1 MVSPPSEDVMRK
13 RLMSVNSTQ
22 ESVQTCSKWLLH
34 HRESIDKI
42 ANCWMDI
49 YKQTN
54 DKLRTALIYV
64 LNDVV
69 QKAACKRDINVTLTF
84 HPHLIN
90 ATTISSLTVKKAISR
105 CVEVFGERNVYP
117 AHIIEEMKTAL
128 VSRIATEKDDS
139 QNATEIID
147 FQKLIRSIE
156 SFYKNEMLTEK
167 AREILSRSS
176 FNFKES
182 VQGRVKDRN
191 EGITALADMDSSRQK
206 LISFL
211 DTVEKHKQKGLLL
224 HEMMKRTE
232 NTFNLQLRDV
242 TVINDAYERFAE
254 GIKKTKQQ
262 LETMESSGCMIGE
275 SPPRD
280 APSPTAGDDPF
291 LHGVDGEE
299 LAGGGDDMEMDDE
312 DRPGPSS
319 SRCFLKTANE
329 YTRASIP
336 VGPIHSNP
344 APLNTQFIPLPTPS
358 GAPRPSI
365 MDPRQARFFAQ
376 QQNFPSNPPPPGAS
390 PPPTTNQYFQ
400 QTNGGGSELQQSNLS
415 SPPMFN
421 PINPPPL
428 IPRTPKFLTSFN
440 SSHPPIQSP
449 PNFVLPPPGLVQTPR
464 LFSPP
469 HKHQQQQHEY
479 GGNYGPKRRNSSG
492 ADSGISK
499 RQRNNS
505 HDNGNWKES
514 GRGGGG
520 GGGWRHSF
528 ANGEKRM
535 QQYNRH

>member
-1 MVSPPSEDVMRK
+1 MVPPPTEDTMRK

-42 ANCWMDI
+42 ANIWMEI
-49 YKQTN
+49 YKQSKAN

-69 QKAACKRDINVTLTF
+69 QKAASKRDINVTLTF

-90 ATTISSLTVKKAISR
+90 ATTISSLNVKKAISR

-128 VSRIATEKDDS
+128 VSRIATEKDES
-139 QNATEIID
+139 QNATEID

-191 EGITALADMDSSRQK
+191 EGIKALADMDSSRQK

-211 DTVEKHKQKGLLL
+211 DTVEKHKQKGLQL

-262 LETMESSGCMIGE
+262 LESLTTSGGMLGE

-280 APSPTAGDDPF
+280 APSPTLGDDPF
-291 LHGVDGEE
+291 IHGVDGEE

-329 YTRASIP
+329 YTRISTIPPIGHHISPSIP
-336 VGPIHSNP
+336 
-344 APLNTQFIPLPTPS
+344 PLNAQFIQLPVSTNI
-358 GAPRPSI
+358 PRSVQQLWI
-365 MDPRQARFFAQ
+365 HVKQDFFQ
-376 QQNFPSNPPPPGAS
+376 QQQQSSFQSSPSVPPPPGAS
-390 PPPTTNQYFQ
+390 PPPPTFFQ
-400 QTNGGGSELQQSNLS
+400 QTNGSNIEQQQTTHHLS
-415 SPPMFN
+415 SPPTIFN

-428 IPRTPKFLTSFN
+428 IPRNSKFANSFN
-440 SSHPPIQSP
+440 SSQPSLHSPP
-449 PNFVLPPPGLVQTPR
+449 PNFVLPR
-464 LFSPP
+464 L
-469 HKHQQQQHEY
+469 
-479 GGNYGPKRRNSSG
+479 
-492 ADSGISK
+492 D
-499 RQRNNS
+499 
-505 HDNGNWKES
+505 
-514 GRGGGG
+514 
-520 GGGWRHSF
+520 
-528 ANGEKRM
+528 
-535 QQYNRH
+535 